1 MGWFN
6 NSTPE
11 NIEEE
16 NGNFSAS
23 TGGEAEEDELCFDL
37 EKNEQ
42 HGVWFLG
49 SDNEIPKKFIHLFD
63 ASPTNQSVINK
74 TGKMIAGES
83 IIEELNSERFI
94 DRIHL
99 TMLMQYPNPDQTMH
113 AILREVGQDAKQH
126 GRYAL
131 ECRWNIAHDRIV
143 EIRRVDVGG
152 VCPSIAV
159 NENGKPKYYC
169 YSDDWDDYNCKVKYY
184 PRLDKNGKGNRQL
197 LVVDFM
203 RSGHKV
209 FGLPDYYASIDWIEI
224 EAGTGKSHKVSVR
237 DGFSPKVAVIFPG
250 KPDSTKI
257 EDRIVKKLNKNYAG
271 VWGRRIMAIFAPN
284 KGLIPEIQQ
293 LDVKNLHDQYTTID
307 SQAERKILTGHGVTT
322 PLLFGI
328 NPSNGFGSNAME
340 MTEGFNIYQRTS
352 VGPYQDSLNESL
364 AKIMRESSNTNR
376 LLINPF
382 DYSVWSSS
390 TRRPDEDQEIDNTN
404 AINSLSPLVATKVL
418 DNLTVNEIRSLGGLP
433 AIDGGDVIKSNEKNE
448 QQ

>member
-1 MGWFN
+1 MGWF
-6 NSTPE
+6 SKEE

-23 TGGEAEEDELCFDL
+23 TAGEDQVQQLCFDL
-37 EKNEQ
+37 EQNYQ
-42 HGVWFLG
+42 HKVWFLG
-49 SDNEIPKKFIHLFD
+49 LENEIPKKFIELFD
-63 ASPTNQSVINK
+63 SSPTNQSVINK
-74 TGKMIAGES
+74 TANMIAGEGL
-83 IIEELNSERFI
+83 IEELNSDKFI

-99 TMLMQYPNPDQTMH
+99 NMLMYYANPDQTMH
-113 AILREVGQDAKQH
+113 SVLREAGQDAKQH

-143 EIRRVDVGG
+143 EVRRIDVSG
-152 VCPSIAV
+152 VCPSIEI

-169 YSDDWDDYNCKVKYY
+169 YSDDWGDYNCKVKYY

-237 DGFSPKVAVIFPG
+237 DGFSPKVAVIFPA
-250 KPDSTKI
+250 KPETTRI
-257 EDRIVKKLNKNYAG
+257 EDSIVKKMNTNYSG
-271 VWGRRIMAIFAPN
+271 VFGRRIMGIFSPN
-284 KGLIPEIQQ
+284 KGLVPEIKP

-322 PLLFGI
+322 PLLFGV

-340 MTEGFNIYQRTS
+340 MSEGFNIYQNTS
-352 VGPYQDSLNESL
+352 VGPYQDSFNESL
-364 AKIMRESSNTNR
+364 AMIFRESSNTNR
-376 LLINPF
+376 ILIEP
-382 DYSVWSSS
+382 YSYESW
-390 TRRPDEDQEIDNTN
+390 T
-404 AINSLSPLVATKVL
+404 
-418 DNLTVNEIRSLGGLP
+418 TVKKR
-433 AIDGGDVIKSNEKNE
+433 
-448 QQ
+448 